1 MLILKRIL
9 MNLMNIASVT
19 QAMASVVMPYNMQ
32 MQATNSMA
40 MHSMMADCNE
50 LQMNIHQMSCDDE
63 RDCCNEICSLAFI
76 PYAVFSSTLQPMSTL
91 LSDVKWPVISIH
103 HSLYRPPM
111 LG

>member
-9 MNLMNIASVT
+9 MILMFIASVT

-32 MQATNSMA
+32 MQATDSMP
-40 MHSMMADCNE
+40 MSMMAGCNE
-50 LQMNIHQMSCDDE
+50 SQMGDQQMSCDDE

-76 PYAVFSSTLQPMSTL
+76 PYAVFLSTLQPVSTL
-91 LSDVKWPVISIH
+91 SSDVKRPVISTH